1 LSNWLIHEWSSA
13 EWIVGERLNDPIAD
27 DPRKVEHENAF
38 AGSLAMLLFPL
49 KDFLHRGM
57 FDDSYALIILEEPLD
72 YIRHGINVY
81 LTI

>member
-1 LSNWLIHEWSSA
+1 VELPLSGV
-13 EWIVGERLNDPIAD
+13 VGERLNDPDCQTIFS
-27 DPRKVEHENAF
+27 KIEHENAF

-49 KDFLHRGM
+49 KDLLHRGM
-57 FDDSYALIILEEPLD
+57 FDDGYALIILQEPLD